1 MIDTRVGR
9 LLLSGAMTVAIVGCG
24 AAQTPTPSAS
34 TSTLSAPCPTPAPTV
49 APDTRTKD
57 EADVRQAATSWGM
70 LIKKKD
76 LDGMLAYYTDDAW
89 VNPQGEP
96 IAKTADERRK
106 VWTTYFATPG
116 VVDTTGETTR
126 VEVARSGD
134 LAVEY
139 GTYVETIRGRR
150 PQARTITE
158 KYVTTWRK
166 QADGNWKVIADI
178 WNRDK

>member
-1 MIDTRVGR
+1 M
-9 LLLSGAMTVAIVGCG
+9 AGCG
-24 AAQTPTPSAS
+24 TAQTPTPSAS
-34 TSTLSAPCPTPAPTV
+34 TSTLSAPSPTPAPTV
-49 APDTRTKD
+49 TPDTRAKD

-70 LIKKKD
+70 LIKTKD

-116 VVDTTGETTR
+116 IVDTTGETTR

-139 GTYVETIRGRR
+139 GTYVESIRGRKA
-150 PQARTITE
+150 QSRTITE

-166 QADGNWKVIADI
+166 QADGSWKVIADI